1 MNIRYFSYMHTTFLM
16 IIPRRRCR
24 TVFFLFSL
32 PFPFIFLTERTFRIV
47 SQISYALAGTVSS
60 RGAQPRITYLPSPLI
75 ILCSTGFIINVCN
88 YGYLHWHGVSTIIW
102 TCIICVF
109 CACLPV
115 WFLQWHTLCACR
127 HRPASVL
134 LLANEKYLMNSDMF
148 NEESAWD
155 GHGHTQVPKYT
166 MIISI
171 IRNEQF
177 IFSPFLNEHWADVFQ
192 SNWQEKE
199 TNAFFAFSFSSSSF
213 NFISFMANALCLL
226 FLEKCFIAGYTIGH
240 CLFFIYCIRL
250 FYIIEVFF
258 TLRKIYVL

>member
-1 MNIRYFSYMHTTFLM
+1 MNEH
-16 IIPRRRCR
+16 
-24 TVFFLFSL
+24 TVFLLHAHHIFDDHSSTPL
-32 PFPFIFLTERTFRIV
+32 PYCFFFVIF
-47 SQISYALAGTVSS
+47 
-60 RGAQPRITYLPSPLI
+60 SPLLLYLSNRTDFSDSQSD
-75 ILCSTGFIINVCN
+75 ILRTGRHGIPARCTTKN
-88 YGYLHWHGVSTIIW
+88 YIFTISVNYFVLNRFYNKCLQLRIFTLARRFNHH

-115 WFLQWHTLCACR
+115 WFSQWHTLCACR
-127 HRPASVL
+127 QSPASV
-134 LLANEKYLMNSDMF
+134 LLANEKYLMNLDMF

-155 GHGHTQVPKYT
+155 GHRHTQVHKYT

-177 IFSPFLNEHWADVFQ
+177 IFSPFSNEHWADVFQ

-226 FLEKCFIAGYTIGH
+226 FPEKCFIAGYTIGH

-250 FYIIEVFF
+250 
-258 TLRKIYVL
+258 T